1 MPTSLAAAGVKVI
14 HREFDSLIHGFVG
27 MRGALQAAARAMDD
41 MVAGLRHELARLG
54 R

>member
-1 MPTSLAAAGVKVI
+1 
-14 HREFDSLIHGFVG
+14 

-41 MVAGLRHELARLG
+41 MVTGLRHELAQLG